1 MSKRTPNL
9 LLEDILESANKIL
22 NYTKGLS
29 FEEFS
34 MDVKTVD
41 AVIRNFEIIGEA
53 TNLLPDELKEKYTEI
68 DWYRIRGFRN
78 RVVHDY
84 FGVDINILWNITI
97 NQIPALVTSISRVI
111 SKH

>member
-9 LLEDILESANKIL
+9 LLEDILESATKISEF
-22 NYTKGLS
+22 TKGMS
-29 FEEFS
+29 FKQFS
-34 MDVKTVD
+34 LDVRTVD

-53 TNLLPDELKEKYTEI
+53 TNLLPDELKEKYPDI

-84 FGVDINILWNITI
+84 FGVDINILWNITV
-97 NQIPALVTSISRVI
+97 NQIPALITSISKII
-111 SKH
+111 SDF